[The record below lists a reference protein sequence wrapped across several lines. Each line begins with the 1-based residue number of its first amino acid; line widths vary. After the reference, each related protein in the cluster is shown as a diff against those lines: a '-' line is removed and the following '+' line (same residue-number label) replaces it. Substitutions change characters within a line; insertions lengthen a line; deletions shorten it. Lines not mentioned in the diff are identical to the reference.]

1 MSVDGAA
8 APAATA
14 SPRSIRWARR
24 RASAADAWLRLRRN
38 RVALGAMG
46 VLLAFVVLALIAPL
60 VSDRADFNAI
70 NTGDNPVNQS
80 PSGQFLFGT
89 DRLGRSMAL
98 QVMWGTRIS
107 LLVGFAATVIMIG
120 IGVIVGLAA
129 GFFGGWV
136 DALLMRIT
144 DWFMVIPF
152 LPLAI
157 VLATILERGL
167 GTIVLV
173 IGITSW
179 PSTAR
184 LVRSQVLTVR
194 ERLYVDRARALGA
207 GRLHIVGRHIL
218 PNVTPL
224 ILANTT
230 LAVPIAILTETTL
243 SFLGLGD
250 PTQISWG
257 GLLESVG
264 TTSVK
269 SGYWWQYLPPG
280 VGIVL
285 VVLAFTIIGRALEE
299 VFDPRLRDR

>member
-1 MSVDGAA
+1 MSTES
-8 APAATA
+8 PAITA

-24 RASAADAWLRLRRN
+24 RASAADAWARLRRN
-38 RVALGAMG
+38 RVALGAIA
-46 VLLAFVVLALIAPL
+46 VLAAFVVMALVAPL

-70 NTGDNPVNQS
+70 NTGDNPTNQS
-80 PSGQFLFGT
+80 PTGQFLFGT

-98 QVMWGTRIS
+98 QVMWGARIS

-120 IGVIVGLAA
+120 IGVIVGLTS

-136 DALLMRIT
+136 DAVLMRIT

-184 LVRSQVLTVR
+184 LVRSQVLSVR

-207 GRLHIVGRHIL
+207 GRVHIIGRHIL

-250 PTQISWG
+250 PTQTSWG

-269 SGYWWQYLPPG
+269 SGHWWQYLPPG
-280 VGIVL
+280 VGIVM

-299 VFDPRLRDR
+299 VFDPRLRER

>member
-1 MSVDGAA
+1 MTSTTDDVVL
-8 APAATA
+8 A

-24 RASAADAWLRLRRN
+24 RASAAGAWARLRRDKL
-38 RVALGAMG
+38 ALGALA
-46 VLLAFVVLALIAPL
+46 VLAGFTVMALIAPL
-60 VSDRADFNAI
+60 VSDRSDFSAI
-70 NTGDNPVNQS
+70 NTGDNPTNQPPDGS
-80 PSGQFLFGT
+80 FILGT
-89 DRLGRSMAL
+89 DSLGRSVAL
-98 QVMWGTRIS
+98 QVMWGARIS
-107 LLVGFAATVIMIG
+107 LAVGLAATVLMIG
-120 IGVIVGLAA
+120 IGVVVGLAA

-157 VLATILERGL
+157 VLATILERGV

-184 LVRSQVLTVR
+184 LVRSQVLSVR

-250 PTQISWG
+250 PTQTSWG
-257 GLLESVG
+257 GLLESAG
-264 TTSVK
+264 TTAVK
-269 SGYWWQYLPPG
+269 AGYWWQYLPPG
-280 VGIVL
+280 IGIVL
-285 VVLAFTIIGRALEE
+285 VVLAFTVIGRALEE
-299 VFDPRLRDR
+299 VLDPRLRER

>member
-1 MSVDGAA
+1 MSAEA
-8 APAATA
+8 APITA

-24 RASAADAWLRLRRN
+24 RASAADAWARLRRN
-38 RVALGAMG
+38 RVALGAIG
-46 VLLAFVVLALIAPL
+46 VLAAFVVMALIAPL

-70 NTGDNPVNQS
+70 NTGDNPTNQS
-80 PSGQFLFGT
+80 PNGAFLFGT

-98 QVMWGTRIS
+98 QVMWGARIS

-129 GFFGGWV
+129 GFFGGWI
-136 DALLMRIT
+136 DAVLMRIT

-184 LVRSQVLTVR
+184 LVRSQVLSVR

-207 GRLHIVGRHIL
+207 GRWHIVSRHIL

-250 PTQISWG
+250 PTQTSWG

-269 SGYWWQYLPPG
+269 SGHWWQYLPPG

-299 VFDPRLRDR
+299 VFDPRLRER